1 MHKDCKKLNSL
12 TMQIVR
18 KDLDVVSQ
26 SSFSSTQEMFLA
38 HVGIQNSFV
47 EDNEMLTEPFF
58 VSVTS

>member
-1 MHKDCKKLNSL
+1 MLL
-12 TMQIVR
+12 IVR
-18 KDLDVVSQ
+18 KDLDIVSK

-58 VSVTS
+58 VSVS

>member
-1 MHKDCKKLNSL
+1 MHKDCKKLKYL
-12 TMQIVR
+12 TLLIVR
-18 KDLDVVSQ
+18 KDLDIVSK

-58 VSVTS
+58 VSVS

>member
-1 MHKDCKKLNSL
+1 
-12 TMQIVR
+12 MQIVR
-18 KDLDVVSQ
+18 KDLDIVSQ

-38 HVGIQNSFV
+38 HVGIQNTFV